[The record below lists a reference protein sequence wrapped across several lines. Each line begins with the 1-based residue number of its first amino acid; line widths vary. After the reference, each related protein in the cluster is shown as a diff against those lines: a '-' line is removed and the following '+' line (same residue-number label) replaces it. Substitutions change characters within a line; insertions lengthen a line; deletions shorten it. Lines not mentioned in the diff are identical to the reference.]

1 MVRSSIDPTT
11 LIAGI
16 REEVRSVDH
25 NVPIADVQ
33 PLGEVVSQ
41 ATAARRS
48 TMLLLVGFAVI
59 ALALGVVGI
68 YGVMSYAVNQQT
80 HEIGI
85 RMALGAQVKDVLRL
99 VLQQGMA
106 LIVAGIVLGLL
117 GAFSLSRLL
126 TSLLF
131 VVSPTDVLTFAGVA
145 LLLMAVALFACYIP
159 SRRAT
164 KIDPMIALRYE

>member
-1 MVRSSIDPTT
+1 
-11 LIAGI
+11 
-16 REEVRSVDH
+16 
-25 NVPIADVQ
+25 
-33 PLGEVVSQ
+33 
-41 ATAARRS
+41 
-48 TMLLLVGFAVI
+48 MLLLVGFAVI

-85 RMALGAQVKDVLRL
+85 RMALGAQVRDVLRL
-99 VLQQGMA
+99 VLQQGIV
-106 LIVAGIVLGLL
+106 LVVAGIGLGLL

-131 VVSPTDVLTFAGVA
+131 VVSPTDVLTFTGVA
-145 LLLMAVALFACYIP
+145 LLLMVVALLACYLP